1 MCGRFTMASPGEA
14 VAELFEL
21 PVVPELAPRW
31 NIAPTQAVAAVRADA
46 AGGRELVGLHWGLV
60 PSWAKERAIGA
71 RMINARA
78 ETVAEKPAFR
88 AALRARR
95 CLIVAD
101 GFYEWQKAGARKQP
115 WHIRMRDG
123 RPFAFAGLWERWA
136 AGPDEVLD
144 SCTIVTTTPNGV
156 VAPIHDRM
164 PVILERGDYAAWLDP
179 GQRDPARLQPLL
191 RPHPDVAMEA
201 WPVGLRVNNPAN
213 DDASCLGRQS

>member
-46 AGGRELVGLHWGLV
+46 AGGRELVGLHWGLI

-115 WHIRMRDG
+115 WYIRMRDG

>member
-1 MCGRFTMASPGEA
+1 MASPGS
-14 VAELFEL
+14 VIAELFEL
-21 PVVPELAPRW
+21 PEVPELAPRW
-31 NIAPTQAVAAVRADA
+31 NIAPTQAVAAVRASA
-46 AGGRELVGLHWGLV
+46 AGGRELVGLHWGLI

-115 WHIRMRDG
+115 WYIRMRDG

-164 PVILERGDYAAWLDP
+164 PVILEWGDYAAWLDP

>member
-1 MCGRFTMASPGEA
+1 MCGRFTMASPGA
-14 VAELFEL
+14 VIAELFEL
-21 PVVPELAPRW
+21 PEVPQLAPRW
-31 NIAPTQAVAAVRADA
+31 NIAPTQAVAAVRASA
-46 AGGRELVGLHWGLV
+46 AGGRELVGLHWGLI

-95 CLIVAD
+95 CLVVAD

-123 RPFAFAGLWERWA
+123 RPFAFAGLWEHWA

-164 PVILERGDYAAWLDP
+164 PVILERGDYAVWLDP
-179 GQRDPARLQPLL
+179 GQRDPASLLPLL
-191 RPHPDVAMEA
+191 RPHPEAAMEA
-201 WPVGLRVNNPAN
+201 YPVGLRVNSPAN
-213 DDASCLGRQS
+213 DDAACVGRLS